1 MNNFT
6 SFIKKGSMSPY
17 IFIPIQVQIPLHLH
31 CYSLLNIFEIGTK
44 STDKNTTRVHHWNI
58 YII

>member
-31 CYSLLNIFEIGTK
+31 CYSLLNIGYYGFPSTIPIEIHGYTLY
-44 STDKNTTRVHHWNI
+44 NWE
-58 YII
+58 